1 LHNGDGIIPRMEI
14 LEYCTSMLLN
24 LNEWNSVV
32 FNDKRF
38 ASLELCSA
46 FAVTIID
53 IDKFKGIKKLNREA
67 WDLVLPMFS
76 AQSQKRQTAMR
87 DSPTLLVASNLNPFL
102 KKLRDPTIVAI
113 VLSLLAKLHNVLKD
127 ESNLDINCEYLYLW
141 PATISK

>member
-1 LHNGDGIIPRMEI
+1 
-14 LEYCTSMLLN
+14 MLLN